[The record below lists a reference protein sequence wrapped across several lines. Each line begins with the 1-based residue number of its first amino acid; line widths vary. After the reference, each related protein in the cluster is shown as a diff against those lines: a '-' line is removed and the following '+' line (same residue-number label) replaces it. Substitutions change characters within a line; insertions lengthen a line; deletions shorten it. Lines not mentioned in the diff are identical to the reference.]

1 MMIWGGNAPHGE
13 KGNFV
18 KRVVNFLF
26 RGSTPRLPSTISW
39 LCQGGVILLQ
49 GVTAFFF
56 STMSMHGRAAQY
68 INIYSPK
75 QHNYE

>member
-49 GVTAFFF
+49 DVTAFFF
-56 STMSMHGRAAQY
+56 SSHEHARQSRA
-68 INIYSPK
+68 IH
-75 QHNYE
+75 QHLFTKTTQL